1 MERRIVVEG
10 REILYELTAKK
21 VKNLNLRV
29 RPDGRVAVS
38 VPRRLSTEAADRFVL
53 SRGPWLLR
61 ALDRAAARRDALP
74 EAALPRLWGEPLD
87 IVRRPGFPAGAA
99 LAEGRLLLTLEDP
112 AQEPALLRRWQSE
125 QAAAQFPARLAALY
139 PLAAAEGVAC
149 PQLRVRR
156 MTSRWGSCAAATGW
170 VPLNTA
176 LLSLPSVCLDY
187 VILHELAHCLH
198 PDHSPAFYAVLDRW
212 MPGHREVRRRMR
224 DFQPRALLLGES
236 IVP

>member
-1 MERRIVVEG
+1 MPARN
-10 REILYELTAKK
+10 T
-21 VKNLNLRV
+21 
-29 RPDGRVAVS
+29 P
-38 VPRRLSTEAADRFVL
+38 VPLPWMMYTCFKRLSAAP
-53 SRGPWLLR
+53 SRNMST
-61 ALDRAAARRDALP
+61 ARMASSSVM
-74 EAALPRLWGEPLD
+74 PRTSHSVSTARGAKD
-87 IVRRPGFPAGAA
+87 AA

-125 QAAAQFPARLAALY
+125 QAAAQFPARLAVLY

-170 VPLNTA
+170 VTLSTA
-176 LLSLPSVCLDY
+176 LLSLPPVCLDY
-187 VILHELAHCLH
+187 VILHELAHFLH

>member
-38 VPRRLSTEAADRFVL
+38 VPRRLSPEAADRFVL

-87 IVRRPGFPAGAA
+87 IVRRPGSPAGAA

-156 MTSRWGSCAAATGW
+156 MTSRWGSCAAATG
-170 VPLNTA
+170 
-176 LLSLPSVCLDY
+176 
-187 VILHELAHCLH
+187 
-198 PDHSPAFYAVLDRW
+198 
-212 MPGHREVRRRMR
+212 
-224 DFQPRALLLGES
+224 
-236 IVP
+236 

>member
-38 VPRRLSTEAADRFVL
+38 VPRRLSPEAADRFVL

-87 IVRRPGFPAGAA
+87 IVRRPGSPRGGAGGGAPAAHSGGSGAGTRPAPPLAVGAGGGPIPRPAG
-99 LAEGRLLLTLEDP
+99 GP
-112 AQEPALLRRWQSE
+112 
-125 QAAAQFPARLAALY
+125 
-139 PLAAAEGVAC
+139 
-149 PQLRVRR
+149 
-156 MTSRWGSCAAATGW
+156 
-170 VPLNTA
+170 
-176 LLSLPSVCLDY
+176 LSLGRGRGGGV
-187 VILHELAHCLH
+187 
-198 PDHSPAFYAVLDRW
+198 SPA
-212 MPGHREVRRRMR
+212 PGAA
-224 DFQPRALLLGES
+224 DDLPLGKLRGGHG
-236 IVP
+236 VGDP

>member
-38 VPRRLSTEAADRFVL
+38 VPRRLSPEAADRFVL

-61 ALDRAAARRDALP
+61 ALGPRGRRGGMRFPKPPFPDCGANRWTSSAGRVPPRGGAGGGAPAAHSGGSGAGTRPAPPLAVGAGGGP
-74 EAALPRLWGEPLD
+74 IPR
-87 IVRRPGFPAGAA
+87 PAGGPLSLGRGRGGGVSPAPGAA
-99 LAEGRLLLTLEDP
+99 DDLPLGK
-112 AQEPALLRRWQSE
+112 LR
-125 QAAAQFPARLAALY
+125 
-139 PLAAAEGVAC
+139 G
-149 PQLRVRR
+149 
-156 MTSRWGSCAAATGW
+156 GHGW
-170 VPLNTA
+170 VTLNTA
-176 LLSLPSVCLDY
+176 LLFPAAGMSGLRDPSRAGPFPPPGSFPRLLRGVGPVD
-187 VILHELAHCLH
+187 A
-198 PDHSPAFYAVLDRW
+198 
-212 MPGHREVRRRMR
+212 GHREVRRRMR